1 MSELK
6 VNRITD
12 TSGNEV
18 LKSDSGTWTVSASF
32 TQNFTDSILT
42 NPTLS
47 GTMTGGTI
55 SSETTGTHSGPST
68 GLHSGQVTGSITG
81 SIASSADFQSANI
94 KPAFSALDNYA
105 SNGPT
110 SGMAVTKSDSLPLF
124 GCRAWVNFDGSDYVT
139 VGAENHCAIR
149 ASGNIE
155 KVVRTANGR
164 YTIHFATDMPD
175 TNYCVNGNAY
185 GWNGSRS
192 KSRVVSFH
200 STSSSEYNDS
210 NEVGHFRIIV
220 AQQLDSSTVLN
231 DVETICVTVFR

>member
-18 LKSDSGTWTVSASF
+18 LKSDSGTWTISASF

-81 SIASSADFQSANI
+81 SIASSADFQYANI
-94 KPAFSALDNYA
+94 KPAFSALDNSA

-124 GCRAWVNFDGSDYVT
+124 GCRSWVRFDGSDYVT
-139 VGAENHCAIR
+139 VGAENHCNIQ
-149 ASGNIE
+149 ASGNIS
-155 KVVRTANGR
+155 KVVRLQAGQ
-164 YTIHFATDMPD
+164 YEIHFNSYMPD
-175 TNYCVNGNAY
+175 TNYAVLSLCQYQNNTGQLIAEGPSDVNTNKFTIATKTNGNGLGTYDADF
-185 GWNGSRS
+185 
-192 KSRVVSFH
+192 VS
-200 STSSSEYNDS
+200 
-210 NEVGHFRIIV
+210 V
-220 AQQLDSSTVLN
+220 A
-231 DVETICVTVFR
+231 VFR